1 MQWNKKKTDWMKEL
15 RDAVRMKRGMLS
27 LNEDSV
33 RTDSSLLRQVKTL
46 SNVRGWTRF
55 YETYAPMIARFA
67 LRSNLSPAESQ
78 DVVQNTMIHLAKTIP
93 QFDPERGKFKS
104 FLFTCAK
111 WRIMDVHRARP
122 KNTVDFQLNQAALKA
137 NPCLDSWEP
146 SVSEFEKLW
155 DEEWEQQ
162 IQRDALEEVK
172 KKVSGTHFQIFC
184 LYVLEELPAAK
195 VAEMLGVRVAQVH
208 LVRCR
213 VGRLVKKELAALRKK
228 HNNQ

>member
-1 MQWNKKKTDWMKEL
+1 MDQKKSDWMKEL
-15 RDAVRMKRGMLS
+15 REAVRIKKGMLL

-46 SNVRGWTRF
+46 SNARGWTRF

-78 DVVQNTMIHLAKTIP
+78 DVVQTTMIHLAKTIP

-111 WRIMDVHRARP
+111 WRIMDLHRARP
-122 KNTVDFQLNQAALKA
+122 KNTVDFQLNPAALEAK
-137 NPCLDSWEP
+137 PSFDSWDP
-146 SVSEFEKLW
+146 NVSDFEKIW

-162 IQRDALEEVK
+162 IQREALEQVK
-172 KKVSGTHFQIFC
+172 KRVSGTHFQIFC

-195 VAEMLGVRVAQVH
+195 VAEMVGVRVAQVH

-213 VGRLVKKELAALRKK
+213 VGRLVKKELAALHKK
-228 HNNQ
+228 